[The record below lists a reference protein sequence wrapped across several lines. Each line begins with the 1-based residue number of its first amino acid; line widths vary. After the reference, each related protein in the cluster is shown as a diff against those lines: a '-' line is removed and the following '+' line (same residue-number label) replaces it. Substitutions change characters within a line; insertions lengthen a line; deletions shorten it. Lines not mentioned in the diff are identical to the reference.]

1 MITKWGNTIET
12 QEEMRK
18 KVKFSEKFNK
28 IATRRSHQRIDVLK
42 HHLNYAAEQRKMNDS
57 STNMKRSDSARSDNS
72 VNLNNKQ
79 TEKTI
84 EKIKYYPAN
93 PIKDRKIVDEKIPL
107 TLDQLDQ
114 IREYS
119 HYLCRK
125 RLDKIDIEHNER
137 IEKLVLPYIS
147 NNFK

>member
-1 MITKWGNTIET
+1 MITGWGNTVET
-12 QEEMRK
+12 EEEMRK

-28 IATRRSHQRIDVLK
+28 LANRRSNQRIDVLK
-42 HHLNYAAEQRKMNDS
+42 HHLNYAAEQRKINDS
-57 STNMKRSDSARSDNS
+57 TMKSSDSMRPSFDEQT
-72 VNLNNKQ
+72 VNK
-79 TEKTI
+79 I
-84 EKIKYYPAN
+84 GKIKYYKAN
-93 PIKDRKIVDEKIPL
+93 PIKDRKIVDEKVPL